1 MVRLR
6 EIGRLE
12 LVVEMVGGGCILR
25 GADGAEGGCQSVR
38 VGLVLVHGGAEGGC
52 GRVVRSAVPVEASEI

>member
-1 MVRLR
+1 
-6 EIGRLE
+6 
-12 LVVEMVGGGCILR
+12 MVGGGCILR